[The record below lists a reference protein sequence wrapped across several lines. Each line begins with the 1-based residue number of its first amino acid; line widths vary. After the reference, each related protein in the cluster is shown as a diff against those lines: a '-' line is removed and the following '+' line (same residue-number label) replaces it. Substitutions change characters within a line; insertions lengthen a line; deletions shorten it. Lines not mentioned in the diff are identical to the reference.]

1 VGPEFF
7 AAFQIARMA
16 LDGIRSCVDMLNE
29 GKGELKAVTGEIKQG
44 VESAKA
50 IYTEVTSFWAWLTKL
65 LGIADKP
72 AKQVS
77 DISVVDTPKSTTA
90 EEPAKQAKKQA
101 AKQAEGPSV
110 DDVIEQFLTH
120 FTNFIEAQTTILDAI
135 EDEREK
141 ILNVWNPKQN
151 NRRAAIDLIR
161 YERRI
166 DDMAMELS
174 GLMAS
179 APRKLGS
186 VREQFSEK
194 LDIVRDAQAAAKSR
208 ARVKRQQ
215 ELWQQ
220 DLLRNH
226 RIDRGVTA
234 ATVVLVILWL
244 WGMLLSLGWLVKI
257 PAGSLLPLLF

>member
-29 GKGELKAVTGEIKQG
+29 GKGELQAVTGEIKQG
-44 VESAKA
+44 VESAKQ
-50 IYTEVTSFWAWLTKL
+50 IYAEVTNFWGWIKNLFGGSSEPTHRAVLASSTST
-65 LGIADKP
+65 ATSSEP
-72 AKQVS
+72 AKQEV
-77 DISVVDTPKSTTA
+77 
-90 EEPAKQAKKQA
+90 KQAKKQTD
-101 AKQAEGPSV
+101 EGPSV

-120 FTNFIEAQTTILDAI
+120 FTNFVEAQTTILDTI

-166 DDMAMELS
+166 NDMALELS

-186 VREQFSEK
+186 VREQFQEK
-194 LDIVRDAQAAAKSR
+194 LDIVQEAQARAKER
-208 ARVKRQQ
+208 ARIRRLQ
-215 ELWQQ
+215 ESWQR

-226 RIDRGVTA
+226 RIDRAV
-234 ATVVLVILWL
+234 ATVWVAIVLIWI
-244 WGMLLSLGWLVKI
+244 WATLLSLGWLAKT
-257 PAGSLLPLLF
+257 PAGLSLLWSS

>member
-1 VGPEFF
+1 
-7 AAFQIARMA
+7 MA

-50 IYTEVTSFWAWLTKL
+50 IYTEVTSFWSWLTKL
-65 LGIADKP
+65 LGGPSKP
-72 AKQVS
+72 AHGPIPPSPAAVEAS
-77 DISVVDTPKSTTA
+77 SPA
-90 EEPAKQAKKQA
+90 EAEPA
-101 AKQAEGPSV
+101 AKQGKKQVKQNVEGPSV

-174 GLMAS
+174 GLMAG

-194 LDIVRDAQAAAKSR
+194 LEIVRNAQAEAKNR

-244 WGMLLSLGWLVKI
+244 WGMLLSLGWLGKI